1 MRSVE
6 SHGRTV
12 EEAVSQALRRLGR
25 QRDEVEVAILSEGTR
40 GVFGIGAEL
49 ARVRV
54 TVRDGDAVEAAPPA
68 SGEAEPLERLQEIAP
83 DMLTDV
89 LELMGIAATVSV
101 RSVELEEDSPTIVL
115 DVEGDDLGVLIGR
128 RGETLAALQH
138 VLAQLVQRRLHRWV
152 RVSVDVAH
160 YNDRQAAILR
170 TKALRTAERVQRA
183 HTPIAMEPMRP
194 AERRLIHLALAEH
207 PQVTTHSIGVGD
219 ERRVVVSP
227 KA

>member
-12 EEAVSQALRRLGR
+12 EEAIAQALRRLGR
-25 QRDEVEVAILSEGTR
+25 RRDEVDIQVLSEGSR
-40 GVFGIGAEL
+40 GVFGIGAEH

-54 TVRDGDAVEAAPPA
+54 TVRDTAAAVGPPA
-68 SGEAEPLERLQEIAP
+68 AAEPAPLERLPEIAQ
-83 DMLTDV
+83 DMLMD
-89 LELMGIAATVSV
+89 LLDLMGIQGEVSI
-101 RSVELEEDSPTIVL
+101 RSADVTSDSPTVVL

-138 VLAQLVQRRLHRWV
+138 VLSQLVQRRLRRWV
-152 RVSVDVAH
+152 RVNVDVAH

-170 TKALRTAERVQRA
+170 SKALRTAERVQRA

-194 AERRLIHLALAEH
+194 AERRIVHLALADH

-227 KA
+227 RP